1 MSRCKKVKKN
11 LHCPDIVAGNV
22 VFHHPIK
29 IDAGNFPIFC
39 TTLGLFFDKQG
50 CNYSHRITFYKP
62 CTKYNWIEKEP
73 GSGFVCVCGSFF
85 SSSLF
90 LFFDRCTE
98 CLHKKIVHQGLLNY
112 KKKYG
117 NESKNN
123 EKTNREKKIVEKIQ
137 WLISNAFRKQ
147 SFMFEMQ
154 TSQLAYSER
163 KEITQLC

>member
-1 MSRCKKVKKN
+1 MLFFTIQLKSTLEIFQYSAQLLACYSINKGATILTELHFTNRVPNIIELKKN
-11 LHCPDIVAGNV
+11 PG
-22 VFHHPIK
+22 P
-29 IDAGNFPIFC
+29 
-39 TTLGLFFDKQG
+39 GL
-50 CNYSHRITFYKP
+50 
-62 CTKYNWIEKEP
+62 
-73 GSGFVCVCGSFF
+73 CVCGSFF

-98 CLHKKIVHQGLLNY
+98 SLHKKIVHQGLLNY